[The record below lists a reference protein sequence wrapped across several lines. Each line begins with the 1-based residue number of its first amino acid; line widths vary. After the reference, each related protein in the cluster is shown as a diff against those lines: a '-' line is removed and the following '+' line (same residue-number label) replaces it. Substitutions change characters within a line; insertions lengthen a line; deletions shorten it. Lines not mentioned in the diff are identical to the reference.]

1 MKPSKTIKI
10 KYFPHIPRI
19 FPAIFKQNHLKI
31 SLCILIVLAI
41 IINFNQAI
49 ITSKDTEKNILKEII
64 HHPFQY
70 SRHKELADYYEIRN
84 INEATRELNLL
95 ENYANNEFEAMKI
108 LGLEFN
114 ANSNESTKE
123 LTFWQNFIRKYP
135 DYHYALIKLSQLYF
149 KLDRNTE
156 GNAMMTKYRQET
168 GKLN

>member
-95 ENYANNEFEAMKI
+95 ENY
-108 LGLEFN
+108 
-114 ANSNESTKE
+114 NSNESTKE